1 MTWAGQPDGVT
12 IGPDADGVGAI
23 LSLAAA
29 VVAVV
34 GGHCLAVA
42 AGRLDLG
49 DGPRPHGAPATKA
62 WSRAST
68 LNRPVCPVGVR
79 PHAA

>member
-34 GGHCLAVA
+34 GGTVWLL
-42 AGRLDLG
+42 R
-49 DGPRPHGAPATKA
+49 R
-62 WSRAST
+62 
-68 LNRPVCPVGVR
+68 VG
-79 PHAA
+79 